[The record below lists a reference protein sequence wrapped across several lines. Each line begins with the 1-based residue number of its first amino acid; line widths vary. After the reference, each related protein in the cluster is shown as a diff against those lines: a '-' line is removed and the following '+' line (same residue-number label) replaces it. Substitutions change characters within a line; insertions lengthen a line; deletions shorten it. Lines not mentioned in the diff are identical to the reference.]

1 MGVARLTAERG
12 TCSRLHVG
20 AVIAANH
27 RIISSGYNGAPAGL
41 AHCIHPLGEEVVTS
55 CKRAVHAEANAIA
68 FAARRMS
75 GTEGGEMYVT
85 HQPCIDC
92 AKLIIN
98 SGILSVTWS
107 EPYRLLEGV
116 ELLREAGVKLYVMH
130 PMGRERSQYIP
141 LP

>member
-41 AHCIHPLGEEVVTS
+41 AHCSHPLGEEVVTS

-68 FAARRMS
+68 FAARRTS
-75 GTEGGEMYVT
+75 STEGGELYVT

-98 SGILSVTWS
+98 SGIVSVTWA

-116 ELLREAGVKLYVMH
+116 KLLQEAQIKLYVMR
-130 PMGRERSQYIP
+130 PMARDRSEYSVVT
-141 LP
+141 